1 MPSFDMVSEVESTE
15 IRNAAENAEREL
27 ATRFDFRGVKASI
40 ELKDDVISVSAES
53 DFQCRQ
59 MLDIVSNNIVKRKID
74 PNSIDADEDCTHTGK
89 TYSLAIRFQQGIDQ
103 PTAKK
108 IVKLIKGA
116 KTKVQAVLSQIF
128 LICVTLLFLATNGH
142 LVMIEVFLESFRVWP
157 ISASIF
163 NDGGFTPEIIWLMIH
178 RVSWM
183 FASALLLA
191 LPVITSV
198 LVINISF
205 GIMSRASPQMNVFAL
220 GFPIS
225 QLFGMLIIWIGFVG
239 FLPQYHRFAGD
250 TFAFLRNLLGV

>member
-116 KTKVQAVLSQIF
+116 KTKVQVAIQGEKIR
-128 LICVTLLFLATNGH
+128 VTGKKRDDLQAAMA
-142 LVMIEVFLESFRVWP
+142 LVREADLGQAFQFNNFR
-157 ISASIF
+157 
-163 NDGGFTPEIIWLMIH
+163 D
-178 RVSWM
+178 
-183 FASALLLA
+183 
-191 LPVITSV
+191 
-198 LVINISF
+198 
-205 GIMSRASPQMNVFAL
+205 
-220 GFPIS
+220 
-225 QLFGMLIIWIGFVG
+225 
-239 FLPQYHRFAGD
+239 
-250 TFAFLRNLLGV
+250 

>member
-40 ELKDDVISVSAES
+40 DLKDDVITVSAES

-108 IVKLIKGA
+108 IVKLIKSA
-116 KTKVQAVLSQIF
+116 KTKVQVSIQGEKIR
-128 LICVTLLFLATNGH
+128 VTGKKRDDLQGAMA
-142 LVMIEVFLESFRVWP
+142 LVREADLGQAFQFNNFR
-157 ISASIF
+157 
-163 NDGGFTPEIIWLMIH
+163 D
-178 RVSWM
+178 
-183 FASALLLA
+183 
-191 LPVITSV
+191 
-198 LVINISF
+198 
-205 GIMSRASPQMNVFAL
+205 
-220 GFPIS
+220 
-225 QLFGMLIIWIGFVG
+225 
-239 FLPQYHRFAGD
+239 
-250 TFAFLRNLLGV
+250 

>member
-1 MPSFDMVSEVESTE
+1 MPSFDMVSEVETTE
-15 IRNAAENAEREL
+15 IRNAAENSEREL

-116 KTKVQAVLSQIF
+116 KTKVQVAIQGEKIR
-128 LICVTLLFLATNGH
+128 VTGKKRDDLQAAMA
-142 LVMIEVFLESFRVWP
+142 LVREADLGQAFQFNNFR
-157 ISASIF
+157 
-163 NDGGFTPEIIWLMIH
+163 D
-178 RVSWM
+178 
-183 FASALLLA
+183 
-191 LPVITSV
+191 
-198 LVINISF
+198 
-205 GIMSRASPQMNVFAL
+205 
-220 GFPIS
+220 
-225 QLFGMLIIWIGFVG
+225 
-239 FLPQYHRFAGD
+239 
-250 TFAFLRNLLGV
+250 

>member
-40 ELKDDVISVSAES
+40 DLKDDVITVSAES

-116 KTKVQAVLSQIF
+116 KTKVQVAIQGEKIR
-128 LICVTLLFLATNGH
+128 VTGKKRDDLQAAMA
-142 LVMIEVFLESFRVWP
+142 LVREADLGQAFQFNNFR
-157 ISASIF
+157 
-163 NDGGFTPEIIWLMIH
+163 D
-178 RVSWM
+178 
-183 FASALLLA
+183 
-191 LPVITSV
+191 
-198 LVINISF
+198 
-205 GIMSRASPQMNVFAL
+205 
-220 GFPIS
+220 
-225 QLFGMLIIWIGFVG
+225 
-239 FLPQYHRFAGD
+239 
-250 TFAFLRNLLGV
+250 

>member
-1 MPSFDMVSEVESTE
+1 MPAFDMVSEVESSE

-40 ELKDDVISVSAES
+40 DLKDDVITVSAES

-116 KTKVQAVLSQIF
+116 KTKVQVAIQGEKIR
-128 LICVTLLFLATNGH
+128 VTGKKRDDLQGVMA
-142 LVMIEVFLESFRVWP
+142 LVREADLGQAFQFNNFR
-157 ISASIF
+157 
-163 NDGGFTPEIIWLMIH
+163 D
-178 RVSWM
+178 
-183 FASALLLA
+183 
-191 LPVITSV
+191 
-198 LVINISF
+198 
-205 GIMSRASPQMNVFAL
+205 
-220 GFPIS
+220 
-225 QLFGMLIIWIGFVG
+225 
-239 FLPQYHRFAGD
+239 
-250 TFAFLRNLLGV
+250 

>member
-1 MPSFDMVSEVESTE
+1 MPTFDMVSEVESSE

-40 ELKDDVISVSAES
+40 DLKDDVITVSAES

-116 KTKVQAVLSQIF
+116 KTKVQVAIQGEKIR
-128 LICVTLLFLATNGH
+128 VTGKKRDDLQGVMA
-142 LVMIEVFLESFRVWP
+142 LVREADLGQAFQFNNFR
-157 ISASIF
+157 
-163 NDGGFTPEIIWLMIH
+163 D
-178 RVSWM
+178 
-183 FASALLLA
+183 
-191 LPVITSV
+191 
-198 LVINISF
+198 
-205 GIMSRASPQMNVFAL
+205 
-220 GFPIS
+220 
-225 QLFGMLIIWIGFVG
+225 
-239 FLPQYHRFAGD
+239 
-250 TFAFLRNLLGV
+250 